1 MIKNLALAFA
11 KAKFL
16 ITKEAYMKLSK
27 WIDKHA
33 GYILII
39 PAVIFI
45 ILFSISPIV
54 GSLRYA
60 FFDMQLNDQSKNDMY
75 LQPYVNLSLNQET
88 IEYLNYYLDIDLDS
102 VQKQE
107 SILKIS
113 YLL

>member
-1 MIKNLALAFA
+1 M
-11 KAKFL
+11 KF
-16 ITKEAYMKLSK
+16 SK

-33 GYILII
+33 GYVLIL

-75 LQPYVNLSLNQET
+75 LKSNVNLSLNQET
-88 IEYLNYYLDIDLDS
+88 IDYLNYYLDIDLDS
-102 VQKQE
+102 VQKKKA
-107 SILKIS
+107 S
-113 YLL
+113 